1 MEALSFLRA
10 DLKYVQDCKSVDCS
24 ADYYLKGRLVAVK
37 RMLPQYFELASQEV
51 SLLQQ
56 SDDHPN
62 VIRYFCQQNDQ
73 NFLYIAVELCQAS
86 IWDLYHGEDT
96 YSQERAARLAEINRD
111 APSALAQIAAGLCHL
126 HDLRIVHRD
135 IKPQNILIA
144 YPKKNHVT
152 GPRFVISDFGLCKT
166 LPDNASTLIGTT
178 GSAGTVG
185 WKAPELIHIPA
196 NVDGKPSSSTALHSR
211 ESSSS
216 SESGAAGTGVK
227 RAVDIFSL
235 GCVFF
240 FVLTGG
246 CHPFDDSEGWI
257 QLRELNVKKGKANL
271 SPLLS
276 LGDDVEE
283 PMHLISQMLA
293 YRPECRPSA
302 RQVLQHPF
310 FWSPER
316 RLAFLCDVSD
326 YWEREPRDPPSLALE
341 TLESYAGDVL
351 GPRQD
356 FMLSLDRKF
365 VESLGKQRKYLGH
378 KLLDLLRALR
388 NKRNHYDDLPHDVQ
402 LRVGPLPDGYLR
414 YWSTRFPKLL
424 MACYNAVQACGIEGE
439 SRFRPY
445 YVCSNK

>member
-1 MEALSFLRA
+1 M
-10 DLKYVQDCKSVDCS
+10 
-24 ADYYLKGRLVAVK
+24 KGRLVAVK

-73 NFLYIAVELCQAS
+73 NFLYIAVELCRAS
-86 IWDLYHGEDT
+86 IWDLYQGEDT
-96 YSQERAARLAEINRD
+96 SSRERAALLVDINCD
-111 APSALAQIAAGLCHL
+111 APRALAQIAAGLCHL

-144 YPKKNHVT
+144 YPKKNDTT

-178 GSAGTVG
+178 GNAGTVG

-196 NVDGKPSSSTALHSR
+196 NLDGKPNSSMASHSR

-257 QLRELNVKKGKANL
+257 QLRELNVKKGKANF
-271 SPLLS
+271 SPLQN
-276 LGDDVEE
+276 LGDDAEE

-293 YRPECRPSA
+293 HRPECRPSA

-310 FWSPER
+310 FWSLER

-326 YWEREPRDPPSLALE
+326 HWEREVRDPPSAALE
-341 TLESYAGDVL
+341 TLESFAGNVL
-351 GPRQD
+351 GPRGD
-356 FMLSLDRKF
+356 FMLVLDRKF
-365 VESLGKQRKYLGH
+365 VESLGKQRKYFGH
-378 KLLDLLRALR
+378 RLLDLLRALR
-388 NKRNHYDDLPHDVQ
+388 NKRNHYDELPHEVQ
-402 LRVGPLPDGYLR
+402 LRVGVVPDGYLR
-414 YWSTRFPKLL
+414 YWTTRFPKLL
-424 MACYNAVQACGIEGE
+424 MACYSAVQACGLEGE
-439 SRFRPY
+439 TRFRPY
-445 YVCSNK
+445 FVNSIR